1 MQELEE
7 NSLSQKFDLY
17 GSSLFRLCMVILC
30 NQQDAE
36 DSVQDTFVQYWKKH
50 PQFQNEEH
58 EKAWFIRVATNKSKD
73 RLRGWFRRST
83 VSMDALEGIAER
95 PQDHFVLEQ
104 LMSLPYKDKTILYLH
119 YVEGY
124 KLKEIG
130 IILKM
135 NENAVKAAA
144 RRGREKLKIQ
154 LLKEAAAE

>member
-7 NSLSQKFDLY
+7 NILSQKFDLY

-36 DSVQDTFVQYWKKH
+36 DSVQDTFIQYWKKH

-83 VSMDALEGIAER
+83 VSMDALEGMAER

-104 LMSLPYKDKTILYLH
+104 LMSLPYQDKTILYLH

-130 IILKM
+130 VILKM

>member
-7 NSLSQKFDLY
+7 NILSQKFDLY
-17 GSSLFRLCMVILC
+17 GSSLFRLCMLILC

-58 EKAWFIRVATNKSKD
+58 EKAWLIRVATNKSKD

-83 VSMDALEGIAER
+83 VSMDALEGIAAR

-104 LMSLPYKDKTILYLH
+104 LMSLPYQDKTVLYLH

-130 IILKM
+130 VILNMK
-135 NENAVKAAA
+135 ENAVKAAA